1 MLLNRHRRLRYCYS
15 LLYACKCLDFKYLRK
30 KRNIRKKTEKAKQG
44 KKEKKSNKGAGVLTF
59 IKLICY
65 NVVITYLL

>member
-44 KKEKKSNKGAGVLTF
+44 KERKG
-59 IKLICY
+59 IKQGGGHFNIY
-65 NVVITYLL
+65 

>member
-30 KRNIRKKTEKAKQG
+30 KRNIRKKTEKAKQE
-44 KKEKKSNKGAGVLTF
+44 KERKG
-59 IKLICY
+59 IKQGGGRF
-65 NVVITYLL
+65 NVY